1 MQSVCSDDD
10 LVAEVQRCE
19 GNLRKAAARLD
30 MTREHLYVRL
40 KKAGL
45 WHVVN
50 TARVNRVKG
59 NTRNELIGRARRVLK
74 G

>member
-1 MQSVCSDDD
+1 MPSVLADED
-10 LVAEVQRCE
+10 LVNEVKRCE
-19 GNLRKAAARLD
+19 GNLRQAAQRLD

-50 TARVNRVKG
+50 EARVKRVKG
-59 NTRNELIGRARRVLK
+59 TTRNELIGRARRVLK